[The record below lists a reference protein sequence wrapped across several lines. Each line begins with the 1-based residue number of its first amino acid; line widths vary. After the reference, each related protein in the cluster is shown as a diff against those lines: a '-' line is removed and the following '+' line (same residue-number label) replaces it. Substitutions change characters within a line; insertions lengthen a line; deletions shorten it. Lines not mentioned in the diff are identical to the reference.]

1 LRGQARYRIERTTL
15 AFRRRHSSR
24 PVGAMLLDAV
34 HLPLTRRKTDCRRSI
49 AEATR
54 RARPLRRGLLE
65 HNIAAEQ
72 AAAVTTMAAVNSRPH
87 LEGSNGVLGCSS
99 VRDEPEST
107 KGLRIAGW
115 REHESGPQ

>member
-1 LRGQARYRIERTTL
+1 
-15 AFRRRHSSR
+15 
-24 PVGAMLLDAV
+24 MLLDAV

-72 AAAVTTMAAVNSRPH
+72 AAAAIRTRALPLNSFSEAIAFDGTDLWVTNAFSSTVTRVRPY
-87 LEGSNGVLGCSS
+87 
-99 VRDEPEST
+99 
-107 KGLRIAGW
+107 
-115 REHESGPQ
+115 